1 MHLKNLIGT
10 TSNHNSIDSLKVT
23 AIFLINLSI
32 KFIYFIKIIIQ
43 GKNEFWS

>member
-32 KFIYFIKIIIQ
+32 KLIYLFY
-43 GKNEFWS
+43 KNNNSR